1 MRPSKPR
8 QIGELIAEL
17 LTRRNYGKV
26 QTQQQFIEAWE
37 AAVEPSLASQT
48 RVGSIRKGTLEVT
61 VSNSTLVQELSFR
74 QHEILRQLQEKLP
87 DEKLEKIRFR
97 VGPID

>member
-8 QIGELIAEL
+8 QVGELIAEL

-26 QTQQQFIEAWE
+26 QTRQQLIEAWE
-37 AAVEPSLASQT
+37 AAVESPLVSQT
-48 RVGSIRKGTLEVT
+48 RVGKIRQGTLEVT

-74 QHEILRQLQEKLP
+74 QREILLTMQEKLP
-87 DEKLEKIRFR
+87 NEKLEKIRFR
-97 VGPID
+97 VGPIE